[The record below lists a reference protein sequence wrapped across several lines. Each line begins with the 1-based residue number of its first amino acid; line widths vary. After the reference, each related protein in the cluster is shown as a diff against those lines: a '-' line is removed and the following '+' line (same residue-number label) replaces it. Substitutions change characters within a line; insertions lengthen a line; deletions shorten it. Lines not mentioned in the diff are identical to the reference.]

1 MPRHALSSAPVR
13 ASRLAEGTPVAAPL
27 SVTTIV
33 SRNAQWLRRFF
44 LIFGVALVAAMAFN
58 IYMTRRLDAEAAA
71 GHASAPPAG
80 GESSPAAS
88 ATRIAGGAAAVTTAT
103 GLSAGEP
110 AARPAQGAQ
119 PLAPMPPLARP
130 DRPAA
135 GPAASV
141 VAAARPLAG
150 SATELPADRTR
161 PRASGEGKKA
171 LSQAHAAFERDD
183 FAQAI
188 LLGRAA
194 LAAGEGGAHNILGAA
209 YFKLGRFEDAARE
222 YGEALRLEPSNPV
235 LAKRLEIARR
245 AASRRAEGA
254 SP

>member
-1 MPRHALSSAPVR
+1 MPRHDLSSAPVR

-44 LIFGVALVAAMAFN
+44 LIFGVALVAAVAFN

-71 GHASAPPAG
+71 RHTPPAG
-80 GESSPAAS
+80 GVPSPEAS
-88 ATRIAGGAAAVTTAT
+88 ATRVAGGAAAVTTAT

-110 AARPAQGAQ
+110 AARPSQGAQ
-119 PLAPMPPLARP
+119 PPAPMPPLTRP

-150 SATELPADRTR
+150 SATEPPADRTR

-254 SP
+254 PP

>member
-1 MPRHALSSAPVR
+1 MPRHDLSSAPVR

-33 SRNAQWLRRFF
+33 SRNVQWLRRFF

-71 GHASAPPAG
+71 GHAPPAG
-80 GESSPAAS
+80 GVPSPEAV
-88 ATRIAGGAAAVTTAT
+88 ATRIAGGAAVVTAPT

-119 PLAPMPPLARP
+119 PPAPMPSLARP

-135 GPAASV
+135 GAAAV
-141 VAAARPLAG
+141 VAAAARPLAG

>member
-1 MPRHALSSAPVR
+1 MPRHDLSSAPVR

-44 LIFGVALVAAMAFN
+44 LIFGVALVAAVAFN

-71 GHASAPPAG
+71 RHTPPAG
-80 GESSPAAS
+80 GVPSPEAS
-88 ATRIAGGAAAVTTAT
+88 ATRVAGGAAAVTTAT

-150 SATELPADRTR
+150 SATEPPADRTR

>member
-1 MPRHALSSAPVR
+1 MPRHDLSSAPVR

-44 LIFGVALVAAMAFN
+44 LIFGVALVAAVAFN

-71 GHASAPPAG
+71 RHTPPAG
-80 GESSPAAS
+80 GVPSPEAS
-88 ATRIAGGAAAVTTAT
+88 ATRVAGGAAAVTTAT

-110 AARPAQGAQ
+110 AARPSQGAQ
-119 PLAPMPPLARP
+119 PPAPMPPLTRP

-171 LSQAHAAFERDD
+171 LFQAHAAFERDD

-254 SP
+254 PP

>member
-1 MPRHALSSAPVR
+1 
-13 ASRLAEGTPVAAPL
+13 
-27 SVTTIV
+27 VTTIV

-44 LIFGVALVAAMAFN
+44 LIFGVALVAAVAFN

-71 GHASAPPAG
+71 RHTPPAG
-80 GESSPAAS
+80 GVPSPEAS
-88 ATRIAGGAAAVTTAT
+88 ATRVAGGAAAVTTAT

-110 AARPAQGAQ
+110 AARPSQGAQ
-119 PLAPMPPLARP
+119 PPAPMPPLTRP

-135 GPAASV
+135 GPAAS
-141 VAAARPLAG
+141 
-150 SATELPADRTR
+150 ATEPPADRTR

-171 LSQAHAAFERDD
+171 LFQAHAAFERDD

-254 SP
+254 PP

>member
-1 MPRHALSSAPVR
+1 LPRHDLSSAPVR

-44 LIFGVALVAAMAFN
+44 LIFGVALVAAVAFN

-71 GHASAPPAG
+71 RHTPPAG
-80 GESSPAAS
+80 GVPSPEAS
-88 ATRIAGGAAAVTTAT
+88 ATRVAGGAAAVTTAT

-110 AARPAQGAQ
+110 AARPSQGAQ
-119 PLAPMPPLARP
+119 PPAPMPPLTRP

-150 SATELPADRTR
+150 SATEPPADRTR

-171 LSQAHAAFERDD
+171 LFQAHAAFERDD

-254 SP
+254 PP

>member
-1 MPRHALSSAPVR
+1 MPRHDLSSAPVR

-44 LIFGVALVAAMAFN
+44 LIFGVALVAAVAFN

-71 GHASAPPAG
+71 RHTPPAG
-80 GESSPAAS
+80 GVPSPEAS
-88 ATRIAGGAAAVTTAT
+88 ATRVAGGAAAVTTAT

-110 AARPAQGAQ
+110 AARPSQGAQ
-119 PLAPMPPLARP
+119 PPAPMPPLTRP

-254 SP
+254 PP